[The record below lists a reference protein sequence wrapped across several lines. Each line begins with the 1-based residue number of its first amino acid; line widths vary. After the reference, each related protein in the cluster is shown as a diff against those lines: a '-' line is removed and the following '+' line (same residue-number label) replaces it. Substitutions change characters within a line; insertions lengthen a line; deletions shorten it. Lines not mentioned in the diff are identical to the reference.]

1 MTQEQNAL
9 FDNMTSQVRDSF
21 SGIFAKEDVINILA
35 SLQEQF
41 TKLPET
47 TPTIGYDIDTIIK
60 VAEDILENFPFD
72 ECIEIDPELNGSY
85 SGSYSLEF
93 NTSFD
98 DRTFIRNFSQ
108 DLSELLQ
115 QDKE

>member
-1 MTQEQNAL
+1 MTQEQNTL
-9 FDNMTSQVRDSF
+9 FDNMISRIDNS
-21 SGIFAKEDVINILA
+21 SSSIFAKNDVINLIA

-41 TKLPET
+41 TSLPET
-47 TPTIGYDIDTIIK
+47 APTIGYDIDTIIK
-60 VAEDILENFPFD
+60 VAEEILGNFPFD
-72 ECIEIDPELNGSY
+72 ECIEVEPELNGSY
-85 SGSYSLEF
+85 SGNYSLEF

-98 DRTFIRNFSQ
+98 DRAFIRNFSQ

>member
-47 TPTIGYDIDTIIK
+47 TPTIGYDIDTIVK
-60 VAEDILENFPFD
+60 AAGEVLDNYPFED
-72 ECIEIDPELNGSY
+72 CIEVEPELNGSY
-85 SGSYSLEF
+85 SGNYSLEF

-98 DRTFIRNFSQ
+98 DRSFIRNFSEE
-108 DLSELLQ
+108 LSEILQ